1 MPPEPSPEGRLGGA
15 LRQERFYKDILD
27 GLSLVYD
34 SALINDIRN
43 TALLFPA
50 SELGNALNKKQTAC
64 KLWLV
69 DALHDA
75 IGGEIGAVHVLGGW
89 YGVLAAMLL
98 NDRRFEIG
106 TVVNFDLD
114 PACEAVANS
123 LNATR
128 VAEDRF
134 LSLTANIYDL
144 DYGGARVA
152 VGAGNGAASREL
164 PVPDVLINT
173 SCEHLDDFAGW
184 FGRLPEGMLLVL
196 QTNDYY
202 GVEGHVNCV
211 ETLAEFKAQ
220 TPLSKTLFEGELKL
234 ERYTRFMLI
243 GRK

>member
-1 MPPEPSPEGRLGGA
+1 MPPDRALDGRPAGA
-15 LRQERFYKDILD
+15 ERQERFYKDILD

-64 KLWLV
+64 KLWLI

-75 IGGEIGAVHVLGGW
+75 VGGEIGAVHVLGGW